1 MLKSADLSRKAA
13 QSFPHVPARVSPSA
27 LIGRLLSAIWRPTLS
42 RQSLIKLADLIPWDE
57 LEDYYV
63 AQFCKGFGAP
73 AKPFRMALGALII
86 KARLNLTDEELVEQ
100 IKENPCLQFF
110 ISLEASDYATP
121 FDPSMMIY
129 FR

>member
-1 MLKSADLSRKAA
+1 MESGMTY
-13 QSFPHVPARVSPSA
+13 PPA
-27 LIGRLLSAIWRPTLS
+27 LIATGPL
-42 RQSLIKLADLIPWDE
+42 
-57 LEDYYV
+57 
-63 AQFCKGFGAP
+63 KGVTS
-73 AKPFRMALGALII
+73 
-86 KARLNLTDEELVEQ
+86 ARLNLTDEELVEQ